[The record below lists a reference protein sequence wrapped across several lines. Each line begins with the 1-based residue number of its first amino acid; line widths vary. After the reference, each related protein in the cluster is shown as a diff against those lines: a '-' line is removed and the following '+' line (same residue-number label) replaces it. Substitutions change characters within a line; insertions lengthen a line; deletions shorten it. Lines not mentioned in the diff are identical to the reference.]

1 MKVIVMFMLA
11 VGFGMSQGQAQ
22 QARIVGGG
30 TTSLGA
36 YPYMTALIEKGAK
49 PSAGQFCGA
58 ALVAPQ
64 WVLTAA
70 HCLEGTPAS
79 TLEVWIGGRDLRNAT
94 EGVRVG
100 VTQVIMHPS
109 YRETSQG
116 ALVYD
121 FCLLKLAR
129 PVTERAVLPLVEAA
143 EHVEPGITSRVLG
156 WGATSEGGSSS
167 SILKSVDLPIVSLS
181 TAGGAG
187 AGLGISHLA
196 AGFAA
201 GGADSCQGD
210 SGGPLMV
217 RNAANAWT
225 HAGTVSYGDGCAR
238 AGSYGI
244 YGNTL
249 TVKSW
254 IAGHIGQDGVN
265 PPPVDD
271 HGNGRTTATA
281 LAVNSSANGHL
292 ERGGD
297 LDFFRVVTSGP
308 GTLIINST
316 GNTDV
321 VGTLYNSVGTLLL
334 TDDNGAGLPNFR
346 MMRSATAAGTFFVR
360 VVGKST
366 TTVGSYGVSV
376 VFVPTAGAVGDIA
389 VRLGATNIP
398 MNGTV
403 SFGAVRVS
411 GATVTRTVTIANT
424 GRGALAV
431 GAVSLNGPNANSFRI
446 DTLPAT
452 TVAAGRTTS
461 FRVTCAAVSAGA
473 LVAQMEVASD
483 DPDENPYRVNLVAT
497 ATRASGD
504 DHGNSRA
511 DATRILVPSSVRGNI
526 QSGADLD
533 FFTFT
538 LTAPTTV
545 TIRTTG
551 LVDTYGTLFTATG
564 SVVTRAD
571 DTSDTNLNFSITR
584 TLIAG
589 TYFVAVEG
597 YDTSDV
603 GAYTLVTSR

>member
-1 MKVIVMFMLA
+1 MKVVAMSLLVLGCTLVLA
-11 VGFGMSQGQAQ
+11 QAQ
-22 QARIVGGG
+22 QSRIVGGG
-30 TTSLGA
+30 TTTLGA

-49 PSAGQFCGA
+49 PSSGQFCGA

-79 TLEVWIGGRDLRNAT
+79 TVEVWIGGRDLRNVA

-143 EHVEPGITSRVLG
+143 EQVAPGITSRVLG

-167 SILKSVDLPIVSLS
+167 SILKAVDLPLVSLS
-181 TAGGAG
+181 AAGGSG

-217 RNAANAWT
+217 RNGSNAWV

-249 TVKSW
+249 TVKAW

-265 PPPVDD
+265 PTPVDD
-271 HGNGRTTATA
+271 HGNGRSTATT
-281 LAVNSSANGHL
+281 LAVNSSANGNL
-292 ERGGD
+292 EKGGD
-297 LDFFRVVTSGP
+297 VDFFKVVTSGP
-308 GTLIINST
+308 GTLTITST

-321 VGTLYNSVGTLLL
+321 VGTLYNSAGTVLL

-346 MMRSATAAGTFFVR
+346 LVRSATAAGTFFFR
-360 VVGKST
+360 VAGKT
-366 TTVGSYGVSV
+366 TSTVGNYAFSV
-376 VFVPTAGAVGDIA
+376 AFVPTVGAVGDIA
-389 VRLGATNIP
+389 VRLGTTHVR
-398 MNGTV
+398 MNGRIG
-403 SFGAVRVS
+403 FGAVKIS
-411 GATVTRTVTIANT
+411 GATVTRTLTLANT
-424 GRGALAV
+424 GKGGLEV
-431 GAVSLNGPNANSFRI
+431 GAVTITGPSASSFRI

-452 TVAAGRTTS
+452 TVAAGKKTS

-473 LVAQMEVASD
+473 LEAQLEIASD
-483 DPDENPYRVNLVAT
+483 DPDETPYRVNMVAT

-511 DATRILVPSSVRGNI
+511 EATRILVPSSVRGNI
-526 QSGADLD
+526 QSGTDLD

-551 LVDTYGTLFTATG
+551 LVDTYGTLYTATG

-571 DTSDTNLNFSITR
+571 DISNTNLNFSITR

-597 YDTSDV
+597 YDTTDLGV
-603 GAYTLVTSR
+603 YTLVTSK

>member
-1 MKVIVMFMLA
+1 MKKTLILILA
-11 VGFGMSQGQAQ
+11 ASLWVGEAAAQ

-36 YPYMTALIEKGAK
+36 YPYMTALIEKGSK

-70 HCLEGTPAS
+70 HCMEGTPAS
-79 TLEVWIGGRDLRNAT
+79 TVEVWIGGRDLRNAA

-100 VTQVIMHPS
+100 VTQVIMHPN

-143 EHVEPGITSRVLG
+143 EFVSPGTSSRVLG

-167 SILKSVDLPIVSLS
+167 SILKYVDLPLVSLS
-181 TAGGAG
+181 TAGGSG
-187 AGLGISHLA
+187 AGLGVSHLA

-217 RNAANAWT
+217 RNGDNAWT

-238 AGSYGI
+238 AGAYGI

-249 TVKSW
+249 TVKAW
-254 IAGHIGQDGVN
+254 ITGYTGQVVDP

-271 HGNGRTTATA
+271 HGNTRTTASV
-281 LAVNSSANGHL
+281 LAVNASANGNL
-292 ERGGD
+292 EKSGD
-297 LDFFRVVTSGP
+297 LDFFKVVTAGP
-308 GTLIINST
+308 GTLTITST

-321 VGTLYNSVGTLLL
+321 VGTLYNSAGTVLL

-346 MMRSATAAGTFFVR
+346 MVRAASAAGTFYVR
-360 VVGKST
+360 VAGKTT
-366 TTVGSYGVSV
+366 TTVGGYGVSV
-376 VFVPTAGAVGDIA
+376 AFEPAAGAVGDIA
-389 VRLGATNIP
+389 VRLGTTNVA
-398 MNGTV
+398 MNGRV

-411 GATVTRTVTIANT
+411 GAAVTRTLTIANT
-424 GRGALAV
+424 GKGGLAV
-431 GAVSLNGPNANSFRI
+431 GTVTITGPSADSFRI
-446 DTLPAT
+446 DTLPAAS
-452 TVAAGRTTS
+452 VASRKTTS

-473 LVAQMEVASD
+473 LEAQLEIASD

-497 ATRASGD
+497 ATQTSGD

-511 DATRILVPSSVRGNI
+511 EATRILVPSSVKGNI
-526 QSGADLD
+526 QSGTDVD

-538 LTAPTTV
+538 LATPTTV

-551 LVDTYGTLFTATG
+551 NVDTYGTLYTATG

-603 GAYTLVTSR
+603 GAYTLVTSK